1 MKKSRFLS
9 GFSAGPSYAITKRL
23 HRLVSIIL
31 DQNLTILTSKQLQ
44 EEIANVLARPKFK
57 KYIKHSDIAEVMA
70 IHLKLCRIVVVNDT
84 VSLLTDP
91 KDNFLISLY
100 KTGNATFLVSGDK
113 ELLHEASNLGCRVMT
128 LKEFELIGQ

>member
-1 MKKSRFLS
+1 MQNEVFILDSNIWI
-9 GFSAGPSYAITKRL
+9 SYVITKRL

-44 EEIANVLARPKFK
+44 EEIATVLARPKFK

-84 VSLLTDP
+84 VSQLTDP

-128 LKEFELIGQ
+128 LKEFEIIGP